1 MILQFRHLP
10 KLLKKTF
17 KLWNAKDPFR
27 ESAVIA
33 YFSIFSI
40 PALLVIVI
48 NVAGLVFSK
57 EGISNYLYSQIAGL
71 MGPATAESVKGMIA
85 VASTIGKSVWAT
97 IAGIAAM
104 LMGATGVFAQ
114 LQKSLNTIWEVK
126 ANPTK
131 ENILTTIKMRVFSFG
146 LIVSISFLL
155 LVSLVISTLLSA
167 ASEHLGRNF
176 SDIIS
181 YVVDG
186 LNYIVSFGVI
196 TVLFALIYKV
206 LPDVKITWS
215 IVWTGAMVTALLFVI
230 GKFAIGLYS
239 SSADPGSVYGAAGSV
254 ILILLWVSYSSMIV
268 FFGAEFTKVYADQYQ
283 RKPPPKKIAVKA
295 PGRGKKEE

>member
-10 KLLKKTF
+10 KLLKKTL

-40 PALLVIVI
+40 PALFVIVI
-48 NVAGLVFSK
+48 NIAGLLFSK
-57 EGISNYLYSQIAGL
+57 EAITNYLYEQIGGL
-71 MGPATAESVKGMIA
+71 MGKATAESIKGMITL
-85 VASTIGKSVWAT
+85 ASTFGHSVGAAV
-97 IAGIAAM
+97 IGIAA
-104 LMGATGVFAQ
+104 LLIGATGVFAE

-131 ENILTTIKMRVFSFG
+131 NNILTTIKTRIFSFG

-167 ASEHLGRNF
+167 VGSHLSRDF
-176 SDIIS
+176 SDIMS
-181 YVVDG
+181 YLFDG

-215 IVWTGAMVTALLFVI
+215 IVWTGAMMTAFLFVL
-230 GKFAIGLYS
+230 GKFAIGLYF

-283 RKPPPKKIAVKA
+283 RKPPPTKIAVKA
-295 PGRGKKEE
+295 PGRGKKE